1 VANSDK
7 PVLLIVDDDPLISDT
22 LSFVLGKDFE
32 IVAAESRP
40 QVKSLLTQ
48 LDRPPQLALVDLGLP
63 PQPHKPDE
71 GFALISDLLGISPSI
86 KIVVLSGQSDE
97 ANARHARALGAI
109 DFVAKPCEPVRL
121 KSLLFNALM
130 IQDAERSAEKTPAPA
145 RDSGIVGISP
155 SMDKLRQQI
164 QQYASAPFPVLIE
177 GESGSGKEKVASS
190 LHQLS
195 PRASKPYLALNCAA
209 ISPTLVE
216 PTLFG
221 YAKGA
226 FTGAT
231 TSRAGYFEEAE
242 GGTLFLDEIGELPLE
257 LQAKLLRVL
266 ENGEFQRVGE
276 TQSRKSNARVVAATN
291 RDLRAEIKA
300 SRFRADLYHRLSVFS
315 IAVPSL
321 REMGPDKLKLLD
333 HFRDFYAREA
343 HSEPFDL
350 DTRATQLW
358 EDYHFPGNVREL
370 RNIVIRLTT
379 KYPGMQVNAEQLEAE
394 LDTDTAYPQ
403 EIPLPNDAKALIE
416 TARKQLQTL
425 ANFNLDQTLRQWE
438 KAYVEA
444 ALNMT
449 HGNLSHAAKIL
460 GINRTTLYSRMQ
472 TYGND

>member
-109 DFVAKPCEPVRL
+109 DFVAKPCEPVKL

-177 GESGSGKEKVASS
+177 GESGSAPAFSPCQQALSGAQLRRHIAHAGGTHLVWLCQGS
-190 LHQLS
+190 LH
-195 PRASKPYLALNCAA
+195 RRDDIARR
-209 ISPTLVE
+209 
-216 PTLFG
+216 LF
-221 YAKGA
+221 
-226 FTGAT
+226 
-231 TSRAGYFEEAE
+231 
-242 GGTLFLDEIGELPLE
+242 
-257 LQAKLLRVL
+257 
-266 ENGEFQRVGE
+266 
-276 TQSRKSNARVVAATN
+276 
-291 RDLRAEIKA
+291 
-300 SRFRADLYHRLSVFS
+300 
-315 IAVPSL
+315 
-321 REMGPDKLKLLD
+321 
-333 HFRDFYAREA
+333 
-343 HSEPFDL
+343 
-350 DTRATQLW
+350 
-358 EDYHFPGNVREL
+358 
-370 RNIVIRLTT
+370 
-379 KYPGMQVNAEQLEAE
+379 
-394 LDTDTAYPQ
+394 
-403 EIPLPNDAKALIE
+403 
-416 TARKQLQTL
+416 
-425 ANFNLDQTLRQWE
+425 
-438 KAYVEA
+438 
-444 ALNMT
+444 
-449 HGNLSHAAKIL
+449 
-460 GINRTTLYSRMQ
+460 
-472 TYGND
+472 